1 VTYAQTN
8 VQLFNQLQRLGYSKD
23 ECQRVFEGYEF
34 GMRIFSGLILPF
46 GKPFID
52 HLVGTASI
60 LASLRVP
67 TKLVVA
73 GLIHAAYLHGDFG
86 GFRTGAT
93 RRNRQRV
100 RRVVGEETEAYIVAY
115 HRLLWTPKKMLALQ
129 DGVDE
134 LSSMERDVLLIRLA
148 NELEHHLDL
157 GALYFARNE
166 TERKGHQRHI
176 GRHGPLMVT
185 MAEKLGQSSLADE
198 MKATFDSIVRY
209 QDARIPFNESDLM
222 VAYLVPPKS
231 YRLRLWMS
239 LFRGPINYV
248 LKEGKHVSFKYA
260 RVAKQLFLSRA
271 GRIDAK

>member
-1 VTYAQTN
+1 MTYAQTN
-8 VQLFNQLQRLGYSKD
+8 VQLFNQLEQVGYSKD
-23 ECQRVFEGYEF
+23 ERQRVFEGYEF
-34 GMRIFSGLILPF
+34 GIRIFSGLVLPF

-67 TKLVVA
+67 TELVVA

-100 RRVVGEETEAYIVAY
+100 RRVVGEETEAYVVAY
-115 HRLLWTPKKMLALQ
+115 HRLLWTSKKILALH
-129 DGVDE
+129 DTVDE
-134 LSSMERDVLLIRLA
+134 LSATDRDVLLIRLA

-185 MAEKLGQSSLADE
+185 MAERLGQSSLAAE
-198 MKATFDSIVRY
+198 MQATFDSIVRY
-209 QDARIPFNESDLM
+209 EGNRIPFNRSHRME
-222 VAYLVPPKS
+222 AYLVPPQS
-231 YRLRLWMS
+231 YRLRHWIS
-239 LFRGPINYV
+239 LFRDPVKYV
-248 LKEGKHVSFKYA
+248 LKEGRRMSFKYA
-260 RVAKQLFLSRA
+260 RFAKQVFLNRA
-271 GRIDAK
+271 RSIYAK

>member
-1 VTYAQTN
+1 MTYAQTN
-8 VQLFNQLQRLGYSKD
+8 VQLFNQLQQVGYSKD
-23 ECQRVFEGYEF
+23 ERQRVFEGYEF
-34 GMRIFSGLILPF
+34 GIRIFSGLVLPF

-67 TKLVVA
+67 TELVVA

-100 RRVVGEETEAYIVAY
+100 RRVVGEETEAYVVAY
-115 HRLLWTPKKMLALQ
+115 HRLLWTSKKILALH
-129 DGVDE
+129 DTVDE
-134 LSSMERDVLLIRLA
+134 LSATDRDVLLIRLA

-185 MAEKLGQSSLADE
+185 MAERLGQSSLAAE
-198 MKATFDSIVRY
+198 MQATFDSIVRY
-209 QDARIPFNESDLM
+209 EGNRIPFNRSHRME
-222 VAYLVPPKS
+222 AYLVPPQS
-231 YRLRLWMS
+231 YRLRHWIS
-239 LFRGPINYV
+239 LFRDPVKYV
-248 LKEGKHVSFKYA
+248 LKEGRRMSFKYA
-260 RVAKQLFLSRA
+260 RFAKQVFLNRA
-271 GRIDAK
+271 RSIYAK